1 MLRFIFTKIKNK
13 YKLYLA
19 LLAGT
24 ISMIAVFGVIMML
37 RKGSLD
43 RLILSEFQSS
53 YEAEGIYPARISRT
67 GTYLPQEGVGVADG
81 TMETIQAYEES
92 WDQYL
97 ELPVVNSQSIL
108 WMKGRRA
115 IFSYRGDSSYLDLG
129 YMEGGYG
136 NDHFQLLDGVYPDE
150 AEVLPE
156 GHFPCLIDRHTMD
169 VNHFVVGETL
179 TMKELAGPED
189 EPVVFHIVGVIRE
202 NGISDHFWQKSL
214 AENGQMIYLRKDDF
228 NRIAAEHD
236 LKKVLYETFRV
247 YDYRRITAENA
258 GLVSGYLKQFHEQDE
273 SLIENLTPS
282 LMAADQK
289 SVSVKAVL
297 YAISIPLLMLVI
309 IFISMIA
316 VRIISSEQG
325 EIAMLHSRGT
335 SRMRILLIY
344 AVQSLILAVISFGPG
359 LLLGYG
365 AGRAMASA
373 TGFLTFTNETVA
385 GYGIYPGMVIV
396 SGLAALLATVIMLIP
411 VIPGSR
417 STVVE
422 QKKRKHAEGIPLW
435 EKFFL
440 DIVLLGV
447 SVYLL
452 FNFTRQLDQLKL
464 SVLAG
469 EGIDPMIFLTSTFF
483 LIAMGLL
490 ILRLVSY
497 LVRLIFRLGK
507 KRFSPA
513 VYAAFLQIIR
523 TRRGS
528 GVISVFLVLTIAMSI
543 FNANMARTVSA
554 NQEERIAYNIGCDM
568 VLQENWQVRVL
579 SQDHPMRWMYFE
591 PDYAVFENLVKD
603 GLAESVTRV
612 IRDDQTTISL
622 GKKGQETGTL
632 LAVNTKEF
640 GETARLMEGLT
651 EEHWYTYLNALSQ
664 VTNGILISRNL
675 AEKYELSEGDTLS
688 YSRFSPVEP
697 EYTYASSS
705 GKIVGIVD
713 AFPGYETCEYI
724 YNEEGKLTER
734 ERFLIVANYTG
745 VVGTFERTPYSV
757 WVKTDRS
764 AEEIRNAVTENMS
777 ASGRSLSSVRS
788 LKEEIR
794 EMQDSSMIK
803 ITNGLFTLNVL
814 VALLLCVLGYLIHW
828 ITSIRDR
835 ELLFGIYRAMG
846 ISMREVSRMLSLE
859 QLFLSLGPFAAGI
872 GAGTVATFLF
882 SKLFAVVYLPEKH
895 AVPLEMY
902 TSAADFLRLTLIIG
916 GSMLLCY
923 IIIHRIVRRMKITD
937 ALKLGE
943 D

>member
-1 MLRFIFTKIKNK
+1 MLRFLFTKIKNK

-19 LLAGT
+19 LLMGT

-53 YEAEGIYPARISRT
+53 YEADGIYPARLSRT
-67 GTYLPQEGVGVADG
+67 GTYLPKDG
-81 TMETIQAYEES
+81 TGAVEGTLEEIASYENT
-92 WDQYL
+92 WDNYL
-97 ELPVVNSQSIL
+97 SLPVENAQRIL
-108 WMKGRRA
+108 WMKGKRA
-115 IFSYRGDSSYLDLG
+115 IFSYRGDSGYLDIG
-129 YMEGGYG
+129 YIDDDYQG
-136 NDHFQLLDGVYPDE
+136 NHFQLLDGE
-150 AEVLPE
+150 GFAGEVPE
-156 GHFPCLIDRHTMD
+156 GQVPCLIDRHSMD
-169 VNHFVVGETL
+169 VYHFVVGETL

-189 EPVVFHIVGVIRE
+189 DPVVFVIVGIIRE
-202 NGISDHFWQKSL
+202 DGISDYFWQRSL
-214 AENGQMIYLRKDDF
+214 AENNQMIYVRKEDF
-228 NRIAAEHD
+228 NRIAEEHQ
-236 LKKVLYETFRV
+236 LKKVMYDAYRV
-247 YDYRRITAENA
+247 YDYRSITEENA
-258 GLVSGYLKQFHEQDE
+258 DAVQEYLAQFREQDE
-273 SLIENLTPS
+273 SLTENLSVS
-282 LMAADQK
+282 LTAAEQK
-289 SVSVKAVL
+289 SISVKAVL
-297 YAISIPLLMLVI
+297 YAISVPLLLLVF
-309 IFISMIA
+309 IFIGMIS
-316 VRIISSEQG
+316 VRIINSEQG

-335 SRMRILLIY
+335 SRLRIILLY
-344 AVQSLILAVISFGPG
+344 AIQSLILAAISFGPG
-359 LLLGYG
+359 LLLGYL
-365 AGRAMASA
+365 AGRGMASA
-373 TGFLTFTNETVA
+373 TGFLTFTSEEVA
-385 GYGIYPGMVIV
+385 GYGIYPGMVLV
-396 SGLAALLATVIMLIP
+396 SATAALLAAVFTLIP

-417 STVVE
+417 ATVVE
-422 QKKRKHAEGIPLW
+422 QKNRKHAEGAPLW

-440 DIVLLGV
+440 DAVLLGV
-447 SVYLL
+447 SIYLL
-452 FNFTRQLDQLKL
+452 VNFTRQLDQLKL

-497 LVRLIFRLGK
+497 LVRLIFRLGQK
-507 KRFSPA
+507 HFSPA

-554 NQEERIAYNIGCDM
+554 NQEERIAYNVGCDM

-579 SQDHPMRWMYFE
+579 SQDHPMRWMYQE
-591 PDYAVFENLVKD
+591 PDFTIYRDLVQE
-603 GLAESVTRV
+603 GLADSVTRV
-612 IRDDQTTISL
+612 IRDDRTTISL
-622 GKKGQETGTL
+622 GRKGQEIGTL
-632 LAVNTKEF
+632 MAANTKEF
-640 GETARLMEGLT
+640 GETASLRDGLT
-651 EEHWYTYLNALSQ
+651 EEHWYNLLNALSQ
-664 VTNGILISRNL
+664 VTNGVLISRNL
-675 AEKYELSEGDTLS
+675 AEKYELKVGDTLS

-697 EYTYASSS
+697 DYAYASSA
-705 GKIVGIVD
+705 GKVVGILD
-713 AFPGYETCEYI
+713 AFPGYETCEYV
-724 YNEEGKLTER
+724 YNEEGKLTEK
-734 ERFLIVANYTG
+734 ERYLLVANYTG

-757 WVKTDRS
+757 WVKTGHS
-764 AEEIRNAVTENMS
+764 AEEIRTFLTEKMS
-777 ASGRSLSSVRS
+777 ASGRTMTSIRS

-846 ISMREVSRMLSLE
+846 ISMGEVSRMLSLE

-872 GAGTVATFLF
+872 GAGTVASFLF

-902 TSAADFLRLTLIIG
+902 TSGMDFLRLALIIG

-923 IIIHRIVRRMKITD
+923 IIIRRIVRRMKITD